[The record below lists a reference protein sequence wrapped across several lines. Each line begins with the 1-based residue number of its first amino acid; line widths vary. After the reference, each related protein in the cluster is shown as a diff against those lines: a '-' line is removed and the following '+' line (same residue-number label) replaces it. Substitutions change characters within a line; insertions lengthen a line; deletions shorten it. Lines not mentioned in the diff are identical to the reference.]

1 MYTSSEI
8 KNLSLSLGAEKCGI
22 ASVER
27 FRKAPEGFHPND
39 IYVRCKSV
47 IVFLI
52 QMPTE
57 IILASNPVPYS
68 HTANLIYSKLDKIA
82 LEFCSV
88 IQHDGNNAVPVPSD
102 VPFLYWDNINRH
114 GMGILSLR
122 HAGYLAGLGILGRN
136 NLLINPEL
144 GNMVYIGAILT
155 DIELETDPVIENFK
169 CPPKCTICLDSCP
182 QKALDGFTVNQKLC
196 REFSGLHHER
206 GFSIYACNTCRKV
219 CVFRTGIKIGT
230 DFEDY
235 KND

>member
-102 VPFLYWDNINRH
+102 VPFLYWDNIHRH
-114 GMGILSLR
+114 GIGILSLR

-144 GNMVYIGAILT
+144 GNMVYIGALLT

>member
-22 ASVER
+22 ASVDR
-27 FRKAPEGFHPND
+27 FKNAPDGFHPND
-39 IYVRCKSV
+39 IYQRCKSV

-68 HTANLIYSKLDKIA
+68 HTAYLIYSKLDKIA
-82 LEFCSV
+82 LEFCKS
-88 IQHDGNNAVPVPSD
+88 IQNNGSHAVPIPSD
-102 VPFLYWDNINRH
+102 VPYLYWDNENRH

-136 NLLINPEL
+136 NLLINPDL

-155 DIELETDPVIENFK
+155 DIELKPDPILENIK
-169 CPPKCTICLDSCP
+169 CPPKCRICLDSCP
-182 QKALDGFTVNQKLC
+182 VNALDGLTVNQKLC
-196 REFSGLHHER
+196 RQFTGLKHER
-206 GFSIYACNTCRKV
+206 GFNIYGCNVCRKV
-219 CVFRTGIKIGT
+219 CIFRTRIKNT
-230 DFEDY
+230 
-235 KND
+235 K

>member
-1 MYTSSEI
+1 MYRSSEI

-27 FRKAPEGFHPND
+27 FTGAPAGFHPKD
-39 IYVRCKSV
+39 IYTGCKSV

-68 HTANLIYSKLDKIA
+68 HIAHLIYSKLDNIG
-82 LEFCSV
+82 LELCKA
-88 IQHDGNNAVPVPSD
+88 IQNNGNHAVPIPSD
-102 VPFLYWDNINRH
+102 VPFLSWDNENRH

-136 NLLINPEL
+136 NLLINPDL

-155 DIELETDPVIENFK
+155 DNELDPDPLIENVRCPEK
-169 CPPKCTICLDSCP
+169 CSICLDSCP
-182 QKALDGFTVNQKLC
+182 QKALNGLTVNQKLC
-196 REFSGLHHER
+196 RAYSAPKNDR
-206 GFSIYACNTCRKV
+206 GFDIYACNICRKV
-219 CVFRTGIKIGT
+219 CIFRTRI
-230 DFEDY
+230 
-235 KND
+235 N